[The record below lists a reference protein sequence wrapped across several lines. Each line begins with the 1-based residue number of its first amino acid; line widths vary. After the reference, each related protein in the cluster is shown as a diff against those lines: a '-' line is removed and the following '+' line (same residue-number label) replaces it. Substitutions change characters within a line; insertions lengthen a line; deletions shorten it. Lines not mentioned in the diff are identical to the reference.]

1 MCIRIRL
8 MDYEAKQQRRRENL
22 RAIVGTKRGSIAAFA
37 RDHDVDHTL
46 ISQLLNGRTFTEG
59 QARDIEKKAGL
70 PVGILDEG
78 VSATTPGSIDEIEE
92 VFDRAQWMDG
102 ATKDYVL
109 SMIRLAHDKSPNKG
123 SQPN

>member
-22 RAIVGTKRGSIAAFA
+22 RAIIGTERGSIAAFSRA
-37 RDHDVDHTL
+37 HDIDHTL
-46 ISQLLNGRTFTEG
+46 LSQLLNRRTFTES
-59 QARDIEKKAGL
+59 QARDIEKQAGL
-70 PVGILDEG
+70 PIGILDEG

-92 VFDRAQWMDG
+92 VFDRAQWMDE

-109 SMIRLAHDKSPNKG
+109 SMIRVAHDKNPSKSNPPN
-123 SQPN
+123 